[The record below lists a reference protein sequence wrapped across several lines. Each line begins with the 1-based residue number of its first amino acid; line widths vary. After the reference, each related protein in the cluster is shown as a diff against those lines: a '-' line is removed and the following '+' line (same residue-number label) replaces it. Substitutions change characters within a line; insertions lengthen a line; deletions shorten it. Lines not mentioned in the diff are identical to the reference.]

1 MSTISEKIQYF
12 RNVKGWTLTELAD
25 KSGVSRSFLGEL
37 EKGISVPTVIVL
49 KKIADAFNVP
59 VDMFFEDNFLSSVEL
74 ENHLSDDIMCLLRD
88 RNGLEYVRVAAK
100 AKEYGISLVLLE
112 QIILAIKKAKD
123 IESES

>member
-59 VDMFFEDNFLSSVEL
+59 VDMFFEDNFLSTVEL